1 MDTNRKRNADD
12 VECNLRGVSR
22 WALARRVKQAT
33 TEDFDSLINE
43 IQSDEQLP
51 GISSNAVHTSEN
63 IVAEKEVEMGLNCS
77 EISPLKVSYKY
88 LLHTYTYTTYTT
100 IQIYQWIANIKIASK
115 EIEIPEIDC
124 GVLDSERDVEN
135 ADESVPFF
143 F

>member
-22 WALARRVKQAT
+22 WALARRAKQAT
-33 TEDFDSLINE
+33 TEDFDNLINE

-88 LLHTYTYTTYTT
+88 LQHNFINGLQTLKWLQRKSNFLKL
-100 IQIYQWIANIKIASK
+100 IVG
-115 EIEIPEIDC
+115 C
-124 GVLDSERDVEN
+124 
-135 ADESVPFF
+135 
-143 F
+143 